1 MDIISKISKGS
12 KMNQIY
18 IPKNR
23 FGFETGNYVIIKP
36 LEEKKPTENL
46 FFYGIKEIEPIKIE
60 IIKEIIRIVDN
71 NIKEYQNIIF
81 TGSFLDKGFTFNDI
95 DLIIITEEEKNYSS
109 IKEEAYNKFGI
120 KADIL
125 SLSNSSLSKGLETDP
140 LYQIMLSKSISKNRI
155 FYKTKNKINYK
166 LLDLHL
172 LKSKVLIENF
182 NLLKGNEKYNLVRN
196 MIAIYLYL
204 EGKKLTKDLVD
215 NQIKEDFHL
224 KDISELKQN
233 SIDKKKFLIKYKLIY
248 NKTFSKILEGIKND
262 AKQKQVN

>member
-1 MDIISKISKGS
+1 MLDCS
-12 KMNQIY
+12 Y
-18 IPKNR
+18 R
-23 FGFETGNYVIIKP
+23 
-36 LEEKKPTENL
+36 L
-46 FFYGIKEIEPIKIE
+46 
-60 IIKEIIRIVDN
+60 DN
-71 NIKEYQNIIF
+71 E
-81 TGSFLDKGFTFNDI
+81 S
-95 DLIIITEEEKNYSS
+95 LII
-109 IKEEAYNKFGI
+109 
-120 KADIL
+120 
-125 SLSNSSLSKGLETDP
+125 GLQTDP

-155 FYKTKNKINYK
+155 FYKTKNNLNYK